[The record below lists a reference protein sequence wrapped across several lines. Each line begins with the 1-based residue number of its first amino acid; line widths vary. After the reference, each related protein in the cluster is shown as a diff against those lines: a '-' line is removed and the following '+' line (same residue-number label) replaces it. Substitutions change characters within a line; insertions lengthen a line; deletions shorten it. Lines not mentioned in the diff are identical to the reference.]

1 MYRPTLAIQKIGD
14 YSSDE
19 EVQTSLRK
27 ACKKRKKKPSLP
39 GNARIKSPTSREN
52 EVVIIEHF
60 NTSSEE
66 RDEKRSS
73 KNYTNIFCTEIYSGE
88 NEGTR
93 STKSLIK
100 QSNIEVNV
108 PQPVVK
114 RPIKK
119 LQVQTGGYQPMK
131 YKRRESFSSP
141 FKANERTWLE
151 GRPRY
156 PVVLDDQQ
164 RFYQS
169 QLKVKSEFETI
180 TQLEQQS
187 EHCEN
192 LKKIN
197 MSIVKALHPS

>member
-1 MYRPTLAIQKIGD
+1 MKNQERVGNLTKGSTNRAMKSREKAYQAGKEGGKKRVCQSINTSLTDKRQKDMDTTIVLSTVDQHEQQTIQDMYRPTLAIQKIGD

-100 QSNIEVNV
+100 QSNILA
-108 PQPVVK
+108 K
-114 RPIKK
+114 
-119 LQVQTGGYQPMK
+119 
-131 YKRRESFSSP
+131 
-141 FKANERTWLE
+141 
-151 GRPRY
+151 
-156 PVVLDDQQ
+156 
-164 RFYQS
+164 
-169 QLKVKSEFETI
+169 
-180 TQLEQQS
+180 
-187 EHCEN
+187 
-192 LKKIN
+192 
-197 MSIVKALHPS
+197 